1 MMGLFLIATTLLGAT
16 HAAQI
21 TPVESV
27 INLLEKLEKQT
38 MEEGKAEAEGY
49 DKFACFC
56 KEQADEKLYSIT
68 KAGQKIEL
76 LTAEIKSLTGDIT
89 GLNQEIASLNT
100 EISDLQGTCDA
111 EQKARDDAFNKYAI
125 RRDDLSGAIS
135 GCDEAIALLKGG
147 QAPGLIQEKITTA
160 LKKGG
165 EDPAGFK
172 FHSGEIIELMQDTLK
187 KFKVNKNDLDADEAE
202 KKHTFDMAQGARF
215 NQIKSLSA
223 SLQEAEKECG
233 EKEEKKAFAEDDKS
247 KTVEDKT
254 ADNTFMDDLTSQC
267 EDKAVAWDTRSK
279 TRSAELTAIA
289 GAIATLKGEVSGNYN
304 ANKKLVGLV
313 SKHSTVSTQP
323 KGHWVWVEDDEAST
337 NFLQKKQTHNHNKK
351 AIVHKLM
358 SYIKGQAKKL
368 KSDDLAALAIRMK
381 EDHFVKVRGMIKD
394 LVAKLEADASAEADQ
409 KAWCDS
415 EMEKST
421 SKRDENIGAMEG
433 DLAAK
438 SSAEAKIAK
447 LEEEIAT
454 LMSEVA
460 ELTKALNEAT
470 QLRGVE
476 QAENTKTLA
485 DANAGLAGVT
495 KAMKILKDF
504 YDNALIQT
512 SYKPPKGDASGNTV
526 GDLAP
531 DSFSGDFSGNQD
543 AATGIIGQLDVIKS
557 DFEGTI
563 EATNSA
569 ESESES
575 EFDGFK
581 SESET
586 DISSKEGDIKS
597 KEGEAAATKGDL
609 ADYKDDLHTHTVLKS
624 EALKELAKLQ
634 PACVDTG
641 SDYAEKVAR
650 REQEIESLKNAY
662 LIFDEM
668 R

>member
-1 MMGLFLIATTLLGAT
+1 MSPFFLAFVLFGA
-16 HAAQI
+16 AESAQI

-38 MEEGKAEAEGY
+38 MEEGKAEADGY

-89 GLNQEIASLNT
+89 NLNQEIATLNT
-100 EISDLQGTCDA
+100 DISALQSTCEA
-111 EQKARDDAFNKYAI
+111 EQTARDDAFNKYAV

-267 EDKAVAWDTRSK
+267 EEKATAWDTRSK

-313 SKHSTVSTQP
+313 SEHSQVSKQP
-323 KGHWVWVEDDEAST
+323 KGHWVWVEDNV
-337 NFLQKKQTHNHNKK
+337 NFLQKKQTHSHNKK
-351 AIVHKLM
+351 AIVHKMM
-358 SYIKGQAKKL
+358 SYIKEQAKKL
-368 KSDDLAALAIRMK
+368 KSDNLAALAIRMK

-409 KAWCDS
+409 KAWCDA

-433 DLAAK
+433 DMAAK

-476 QAENTKTLA
+476 KADNTKTLA
-485 DANAGLAGVT
+485 DATAGLAGVT

-512 SYKPPKGDASGNTV
+512 SYKPPKGDASGMTV

-563 EATNSA
+563 AATNTADDEA
-569 ESESES
+569 ESE
-575 EFDGFK
+575 FNGFK
-581 SESET
+581 TESET
-586 DISSKEGDIKS
+586 DISSKEGDIKT
-597 KEGEAAATKGDL
+597 KEGEVAATKGDL
-609 ADYKDDLHTHTVLKS
+609 ADYKDDLATHSTLKA

-662 LIFDEM
+662 VIFDEM

>member
-1 MMGLFLIATTLLGAT
+1 MVGLFLVALSVLGA
-16 HAAQI
+16 ANAEKI

-38 MEEGKAEAEGY
+38 MEEGKAEAAGY

-89 GLNQEIASLNT
+89 NLNQEIADLNT
-100 EISDLQGTCDA
+100 EISDLQGTCEA
-111 EQKARDDAFNKYAI
+111 EQKARDEAFNKYAI

-147 QAPGLIQEKITTA
+147 QAPGLIQEKMTTA
-160 LKKGG
+160 LKKAG

-233 EKEEKKAFAEDDKS
+233 EKEEKKAFAEDDKT
-247 KTVEDKT
+247 KTTEDKT

-267 EDKAVAWDTRSK
+267 EDKAVAWDARSK

-313 SKHSTVSTQP
+313 SKHSQVTTQP
-323 KGHWVWVEDDEAST
+323 KGHWVWVQDDQSSV
-337 NFLQKKQTHNHNKK
+337 NFLQKKQEKSK
-351 AIVHKLM
+351 RGVIVHKVMTYLRQ
-358 SYIKGQAKKL
+358 QAKHL

-409 KAWCDS
+409 KAWCDA

-433 DLAAK
+433 DLASK

-460 ELTKALNEAT
+460 DLTKALNEAT
-470 QLRGVE
+470 ELRGQE
-476 QAENTKTLA
+476 KAENTKTVSEA
-485 DANAGLAGVT
+485 TAGLAGVT

-504 YDNALIQT
+504 YDNAFIQ
-512 SYKPPKGDASGNTV
+512 YKPPKGDASGNTV

-563 EATNSA
+563 EATNTA
-569 ESESES
+569 ESEAES
-575 EFDGFK
+575 EFDSYK
-581 SESET
+581 TESET
-586 DISSKEGDIKS
+586 DISSKEGEIKT
-597 KEGEAAATKGDL
+597 KTGEKAATTGDL

-624 EALKELAKLQ
+624 EALKELSKLQ

-662 LIFDEM
+662 VIFDEM

>member
-1 MMGLFLIATTLLGAT
+1 MFSVFIACALLGAT
-16 HAAQI
+16 NAADV

-38 MEEGKAEAEGY
+38 MEEGKAEAAGY

-68 KAGQKIEL
+68 KAEQKIEL
-76 LTAEIKSLTGDIT
+76 LTAESDSLAADIT
-89 GLNQEIASLNT
+89 NLDKEIADLNT
-100 EISDLQGTCDA
+100 QISDLQSTCAA
-111 EQKARDDAFNKYAI
+111 EQKSRDEAFNAYAI
-125 RRDDLSGAIS
+125 KRDDLAAAIS
-135 GCDEAIALLKGG
+135 GVDEAIAMLKGG
-147 QAPGLIQEKITTA
+147 QAPGLIQTKIATA

-172 FHSGEIIELMQDTLK
+172 FHSGEIIEIMQDTLK
-187 KFKVNKNDLDADEAE
+187 KFKVNKNDLDAEESE

-215 NQIKSLSA
+215 NQIKALTA
-223 SLQEAEKECG
+223 SLNEAEKEAA
-233 EKEEKKAFAEDDKS
+233 EKETRKFEADDEKT
-247 KTVEDKT
+247 KTTEDKT

-267 EDKAVAWDTRSK
+267 EEKATAWDARSK
-279 TRSAELTAIA
+279 TRSGELAA
-289 GAIATLKGEVSGNYN
+289 LAAAMDTLKGEVSGNYA
-304 ANKKLVGLV
+304 ANKKLNLV
-313 SKHSTVSTQP
+313 SQQSQVSKAI
-323 KGHWVWVEDDEAST
+323 KGHWVWVEDDKASAS
-337 NFLQKKQTHNHNKK
+337 FLQKKQTHNNNKK

-358 SYIKGQAKKL
+358 SYIKAQAKKL
-368 KSDDLAALAIRMK
+368 KSDNLSALAIKLK
-381 EDHFVKVRGMIKD
+381 EDHFVKVRGLIKD
-394 LVAKLEADASAEADQ
+394 MMAKLEADASAEADQ
-409 KAWCDS
+409 KAWCDE

-433 DLAAK
+433 DLASK

-454 LMSEVA
+454 LMSEVS

-476 QAENTKTLA
+476 QKENTRVLA
-485 DANAGLAGVT
+485 DCTAGLAGVT
-495 KAMKILKDF
+495 KAMKILHDF

-512 SYKPPKGDASGNTV
+512 QYKPPKGDASGNTV

-557 DFEGTI
+557 DFEANI
-563 EATNSA
+563 DATKQAEDDA
-569 ESESES
+569 ESAFQSY
-575 EFDGFK
+575 K
-581 SESET
+581 SDTET
-586 DISSKEGDIKS
+586 DMET
-597 KEGEAAATKGDL
+597 KEGEIKDKTGEKASTTGDL
-609 ADYKDDLHTHTVLKS
+609 ADYKDDLHTHTVLKAD
-624 EALKELAKLQ
+624 ALKELAKLE
-634 PACVDTG
+634 PACVSTG
-641 SDYAEKVAR
+641 NDYAEKVAR